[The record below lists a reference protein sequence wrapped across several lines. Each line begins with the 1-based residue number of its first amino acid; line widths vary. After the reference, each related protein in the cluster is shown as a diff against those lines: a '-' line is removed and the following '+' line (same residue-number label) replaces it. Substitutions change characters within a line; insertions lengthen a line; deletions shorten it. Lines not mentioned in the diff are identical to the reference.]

1 MDTLVANPNT
11 PITKPLTQRGYERCN
26 LFLEVAT
33 DLFIQH
39 GYEYVSLDQIVE
51 VAGGSKATIYK
62 YFGSKQ
68 GLFFAICQKRCDNFL
83 EKIDAICQQD
93 GVNIRQDLSKLLFD
107 LYQLFLDKKGA
118 AFGRLMM
125 QTVQTDAQLAQKLYD
140 IGVKRAINLLADY
153 LQKAHDLKQI
163 HCKNP
168 TISATYLLGFFHDIH
183 WRSLVNLPTDYAET
197 EICEHIDYMVE
208 RFIQGH
214 QCPSA

>member
-163 HCKNP
+163 NCTNP
-168 TISATYLLGFFHDIH
+168 TISATYFLGFFHDIH
-183 WRSLVNLPTDYAET
+183 WRNLVNLPIQHDEVAIRTQ
-197 EICEHIDYMVE
+197 IDYMVE

-214 QCPSA
+214 QFP

>member
-68 GLFFAICQKRCDNFL
+68 GLFFAICQKRCDSFV

-107 LYQLFLDKKGA
+107 FYQLFLDQKGA
-118 AFGRLMM
+118 AFARLTV
-125 QTVQTDAQLAQKLYD
+125 QTVQTDVQLAQKLYD
-140 IGVKRAINLLADY
+140 IGIRRTIDLLADY
-153 LQKAHDLKQI
+153 LKKAHDLKQI
-163 HCKNP
+163 NCTNP
-168 TISATYLLGFFHDIH
+168 IVSATYFLGFLHDIH
-183 WRSLVNLPTDYAET
+183 WRSLVNLPINHT
-197 EICEHIDYMVE
+197 ESEIREHIDYMVE

-214 QCPSA
+214 QCPSV